1 MKKKN
6 FSNVEQVR
14 KEIIRLHQEQPDVI
28 VLLKQSDAAKLDEK
42 ERQTV
47 VEFEKKGKRKQV
59 KAIFYDGKLQYFK
72 NENSKKRFLFLID
85 D

>member
-72 NENSKKRFLFLID
+72 NENSKKRFLLLID